1 MESENNSV
9 SVTTENNEKLRTM
22 TRTMATDALDTI
34 DAQHWYLSPSGVG
47 GNITLRSKMDLLI
60 H

>member
-1 MESENNSV
+1 
-9 SVTTENNEKLRTM
+9 M
-22 TRTMATDALDTI
+22 TCSMATNALDTI
-34 DAQHWYLSPSGVG
+34 DAQHWYLPPSGVG